1 MDDLAQSWKK
11 LSLFEEEGRK
21 VDLSR
26 NKKVGSLVLAAKFLT
41 RKAVNIEAVAQTF
54 HPIWRTRSQFD
65 VSDVGN
71 NVVLMEFKM
80 EVDTDK
86 VLMGEPWSFDRHLV
100 VFERYDGSVPIQEL
114 KFCTTSF
121 WVQIHDLPY
130 SYLNIETALSLGDS
144 LGMVMKP
151 KDTSEMVE
159 GSFMRVRVVVDITKP
174 LYRDRRVMWDQS
186 SEGWISFKYE
196 RLPNICYRCGQLSH
210 DDKDCILWIQSK
222 GSLLKEDQQ
231 FGPWIRANQYNPVK
245 KVTIK
250 VEGFD
255 TPELGSRSR
264 NIVSP
269 SPSMLKMLVTKK
281 NHSQSIATVASRM
294 EFKALDSGTVL
305 ILALAATANIFS
317 N

>member
-1 MDDLAQSWKK
+1 
-11 LSLFEEEGRK
+11 
-21 VDLSR
+21 
-26 NKKVGSLVLAAKFLT
+26 
-41 RKAVNIEAVAQTF
+41 
-54 HPIWRTRSQFD
+54 
-65 VSDVGN
+65 
-71 NVVLMEFKM
+71 
-80 EVDTDK
+80 
-86 VLMGEPWSFDRHLV
+86 
-100 VFERYDGSVPIQEL
+100 
-114 KFCTTSF
+114 
-121 WVQIHDLPY
+121 
-130 SYLNIETALSLGDS
+130 
-144 LGMVMKP
+144 MKP

-174 LYRDRRVMWDQS
+174 LCRDRRVMWDQS